1 MLLRGNCN
9 AWEWKIINM
18 VSCSLPL
25 IIIRK
30 GLTLKRRSLP
40 WVFYP
45 LGISISSVKTS
56 GDEILSLISIQEW
69 IFVTK
74 KMWSFSVRLQWEQ
87 CCGSRIPTIDFRNW
101 YFFYSHAL
109 QFPCLSMGMKF
120 LRLFVGISS
129 HIIRNS
135 HKMAWEWNSHKP
147 SVGIVYYL

>member
-74 KMWSFSVRLQWEQ
+74 KMWSFSVRL
-87 CCGSRIPTIDFRNW
+87 
-101 YFFYSHAL
+101 FFVLIYLFDLINLEVQIYHILQKHCAVVEREMSPLCISQKHQLGEKLCSTCIKSCNLACYSL
-109 QFPCLSMGMKF
+109 VPYKG
-120 LRLFVGISS
+120 
-129 HIIRNS
+129 
-135 HKMAWEWNSHKP
+135 
-147 SVGIVYYL
+147 